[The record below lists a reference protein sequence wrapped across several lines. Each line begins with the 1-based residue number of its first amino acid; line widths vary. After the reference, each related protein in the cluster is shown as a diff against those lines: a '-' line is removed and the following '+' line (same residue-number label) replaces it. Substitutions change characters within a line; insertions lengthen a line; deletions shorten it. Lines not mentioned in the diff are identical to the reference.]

1 MKRKLEELNLLDDF
15 LFGSVLTYPE
25 IGEKFVRLL
34 LQVIFKREFGKMT
47 VVPQKVNYGTDTDK
61 HGARIDVY
69 LEEEIPDGINA
80 AYDVEPD
87 QNDDLESKAALP
99 KRVRFYHA
107 KIDAKSLKSGEKYN
121 SLKNVVVIMITPFDP
136 FDRDRMVYTIR
147 RKCEEEPDMPYD
159 DGSRTIYLYT
169 KGTKGSPSKE
179 LRQFLHYMED
189 TRKENAVNETLR
201 SIHRMVELVK
211 QDEEVSLGYMK
222 IFEREKMLVN
232 QGIKQGIKQGREEEQ
247 ANTERER
254 KRADAAERRAVAA
267 EEQASAAEKQVS
279 AAEKRVVAAEKEL
292 ERLKREIKKLK
303 KG

>member
-47 VVPQKVNYGTDTDK
+47 VIPQKVYYGTDTDK

-69 LEEEIPDGINA
+69 LEEEMPEGVNA

-87 QNDDLESKAALP
+87 QKDDTESKAVLP

-121 SLKNVVVIMITPFDP
+121 SLKNVYVILITPFDP

-159 DGSRTIYLYT
+159 DGSSTIYLYT
-169 KGTKGSPSKE
+169 KGTKGNPGEE

-189 TRKENAVNETLR
+189 TRKENAVNETLLDV
-201 SIHRMVELVK
+201 HRMVETVR

-222 IFEREKMLVN
+222 IFEREEMLV
-232 QGIKQGIKQGREEEQ
+232 QQGIKQGREEEQ

-254 KRADAAERRAVAA
+254 KRADAAEERAATAEKRVAAA
-267 EEQASAAEKQVS
+267 EELAD
-279 AAEKRVVAAEKEL
+279 AAEKRVAAAEKEL
-292 ERLKREIKKLK
+292 ERLKLEIESLK
-303 KG
+303 K